1 MPHSERRKRPN
12 GREGFFRVLAEVIAR
27 DKVFLAESI
36 TRCEAYFDGSI
47 MRCGRVVPT

>member
-1 MPHSERRKRPN
+1 MKERKRPS

-36 TRCEAYFDGSI
+36 KQSEAYFDESI
-47 MRCGRVVPT
+47 MRFGRVVPT